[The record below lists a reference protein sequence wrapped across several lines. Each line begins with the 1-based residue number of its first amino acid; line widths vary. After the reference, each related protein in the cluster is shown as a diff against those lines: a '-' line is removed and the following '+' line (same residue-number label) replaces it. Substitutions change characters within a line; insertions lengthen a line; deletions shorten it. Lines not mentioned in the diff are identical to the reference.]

1 MNVLIYSIVF
11 GLFIAVFII
20 HFINKVI
27 KIKKMPEEE
36 KREIIYT
43 YIYKFLK
50 EELNSEIGEKTVDII
65 EEYCINNFSNEYKII
80 LKMSNYHTLHSII
93 HEVIEDVKSGK

>member
-1 MNVLIYSIVF
+1 
-11 GLFIAVFII
+11 
-20 HFINKVI
+20 
-27 KIKKMPEEE
+27 MPEEE
-36 KREIIYT
+36 KKEIIYT

-65 EEYCINNFSNEYKII
+65 EEYCINNFPNEYKII

-93 HEVIEDVKSGK
+93 EEVIEDVKNGK